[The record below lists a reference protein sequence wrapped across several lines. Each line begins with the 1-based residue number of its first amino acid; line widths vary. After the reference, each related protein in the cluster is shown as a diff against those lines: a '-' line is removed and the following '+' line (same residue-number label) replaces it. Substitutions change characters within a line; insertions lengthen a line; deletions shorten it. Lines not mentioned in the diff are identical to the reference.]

1 MDWSLVI
8 GNAAAELISPTTA
21 AYALAA
27 VGLAVHFGYTGL
39 LNFGQAA
46 FMAIGAYGFAVSVL
60 YFGLPFWGA
69 VLVSLL
75 ASVVFALILG
85 IPTLRLRSDYL
96 AIVTIA
102 SAEIL
107 RYIVSTTSL
116 ASVTGGAGGLSAF
129 AGEFYAMN
137 PFAEG
142 NYLFWPFDVTAKEL
156 WVRVV
161 GWSLVALAT
170 LLVFGLMRSP
180 WGRVVKGIRED
191 EDAVRS
197 LGKNVYSY
205 KMQSLVFG
213 GALGTLAG
221 IIFILPRSVQ
231 PGNYGTGLTFFIWT
245 VMLLGGAATILGPV
259 VGSMVFWVLLSLTDG
274 LLQGLVNQGVITFLT
289 TDQIGP
295 VRFILIGLGLMALVV
310 FRPQGIFGNKK
321 ELQFNG

>member
-1 MDWSLVI
+1 MDWSLVF

-27 VGLAVHFGYTGL
+27 IGLAVHFGYTGL

-60 YFGLPFWGA
+60 NFGLSFWQAIA
-69 VLVSLL
+69 VAMILSI
-75 ASVVFALILG
+75 VFALILG

-102 SAEIL
+102 AAEIL
-107 RYIVSTTSL
+107 RYVVSTTSL
-116 ASVTGGAGGLSAF
+116 KDLTGGSGGLSGF
-129 AGEFYAMN
+129 SQEFYSIN

-142 NYLFWPFDVTAKEL
+142 NYLFWPFDVTEKEL
-156 WVRVV
+156 WVRVF

-170 LLVFGLMRSP
+170 ILVLLMMRSP
-180 WGRVVKGIRED
+180 WGRVVKSIRED

-197 LGKNVYSY
+197 LGKNVYAY
-205 KMQSLVFG
+205 KMQSLIFG

-221 IIFILPRSVQ
+221 IVFVLPRSVQ
-231 PGNYGTGLTFFIWT
+231 PGNYVTGLTFFIWT
-245 VMLLGGAATILGPV
+245 IMLLGGAATIFGPI
-259 VGSMVFWVLLSLTDG
+259 VGSMIFWVLLSLTEG
-274 LLQGLVNQGVITFLT
+274 VLQGLVNMGVITFLT

-321 ELQFNG
+321 ELQFNV